1 MNEITYKLSDIFT
14 NGRTKIK
21 GCMKRIDIARIAM
34 EQTQRQIKILLNKQT
49 GRRKNK
55 YAYIRK

>member
-1 MNEITYKLSDIFT
+1 M

-21 GCMKRIDIARIAM
+21 GYMKRINIARIAM
-34 EQTQRQIKILLNKQT
+34 EQTQRQMKILLNRQT
-49 GRRKNK
+49 DRRKNK